1 MKGNCLI
8 MRVSEVTFNLPG
20 ILRNIMAKLD
30 FSYFRSLQLQEEKA
44 KMDILLADLLPT
56 AVTESLKAGKQV
68 SPESFE
74 AVTIMFSDIVSFTR
88 ISSLGTPM
96 DVVRMMNTMFTVID
110 QVSISY
116 DVYKIATIGDAYFV
130 ASGVPIPNGD
140 DHAKEICSMSLEL
153 LQAVSNC
160 PVLHAPGESIKLRIG
175 VHTGPVVAGIAGI
188 KMPRY
193 MLFGDTVDIAEKLEA
208 EGESSRVHVSETT
221 VDILNAKGGFQF
233 ESHNSLNIKG
243 IGVIKTFWLKE
254 CGAAYK

>member
-1 MKGNCLI
+1 MDEKHLVEVLLNELLPLSVIEDIKLGIPL
-8 MRVSEVTFNLPG
+8 VPEAYDEVT
-20 ILRNIMAKLD
+20 I
-30 FSYFRSLQLQEEKA
+30 Y
-44 KMDILLADLLPT
+44 
-56 AVTESLKAGKQV
+56 
-68 SPESFE
+68 
-74 AVTIMFSDIVSFTR
+74 FSDIVSFTK
-88 ISSLGTPM
+88 ISASLSPM
-96 DVVRMMNTMFTVID
+96 DVVSMLNMMYTLFD
-110 QVSISY
+110 DISTEFE
-116 DVYKIATIGDAYFV
+116 VYKIATIGDAYFV

-140 DHAKEICSMSLEL
+140 DHAMEICRMSLEL
-153 LQAVSNC
+153 LHAVSYC
-160 PVLHAPGESIKLRIG
+160 PVPHARGESIKLRIG

-221 VDILNAKGGFQF
+221 VAILNAKGGFQF